1 MRPQMREY
9 LRASTTAI
17 NAYVV
22 PVTAPYLNALIR
34 NLRNGLRVMIP

>member
-1 MRPQMREY
+1 MREY